1 MSINHI
7 VRILLTV
14 GLAFTTS
21 IAVSA
26 QRTTR
31 SKLRPLGVEQH
42 KTSDYAFDTVFVASD
57 SANIVFSGYEKTLRA
72 TKESFFV
79 TNRTDSLIDRLIIA
93 ITYKDMAGRE
103 LDRRPAQIDI
113 TIEPSATRRI
123 DIPAWDKQKV
133 FYYYLSPAPRSG
145 RATPY
150 KVAIST
156 VAALRRR

>member
-1 MSINHI
+1 MRLPLII
-7 VRILLTV
+7 IGLVLTISFV
-14 GLAFTTS
+14 GS
-21 IAVSA
+21 G

-31 SKLRPLGVEQH
+31 SKLRPTAFDQS
-42 KTSDYAFDTVFVASD
+42 KQSDADFDTVFIASD

-79 TNRTDSLIDRLIIA
+79 NNRTDSLIDRLIIA
-93 ITYKDMAGRE
+93 ITYKDMTGRE
-103 LDRRPAQIDI
+103 LDRRTAEIDI
-113 TIEPSATRRI
+113 ILDPGTTRRI

-145 RATPY
+145 HATPY
-150 KVAIST
+150 KVSIST